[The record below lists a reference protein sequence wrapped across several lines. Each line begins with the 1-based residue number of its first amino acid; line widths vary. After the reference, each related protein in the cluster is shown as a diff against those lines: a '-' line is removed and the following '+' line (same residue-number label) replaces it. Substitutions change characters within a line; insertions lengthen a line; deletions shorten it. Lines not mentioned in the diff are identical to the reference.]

1 MQILGVSLTQQ
12 AFSMARKQASTSTA
26 PTPKVIPLVGKA
38 LTDKVKELSHL
49 PRRETALGC
58 GYHTTSPS
66 GRQRANLSA
75 FYDAILQAKGI
86 KLESKNGGDGRGRE
100 ASYRITV
107 HQNGQIVIGSAYT
120 KAMKG
125 KPGDEF
131 EIKLGYKHIS
141 LKAILVPRGYANEPS
156 QT

>member
-12 AFSMARKQASTSTA
+12 AFSMARKQASTA

-156 QT
+156 

>member
-1 MQILGVSLTQQ
+1 
-12 AFSMARKQASTSTA
+12 MAKKQASTA
-26 PTPKVIPLVGKA
+26 PTPTVIPLVGKA
-38 LTDKVKELSHL
+38 LTAKVKELSHL
-49 PRRETALGC
+49 PKRETALGC
-58 GYHTTSPS
+58 GYYTITP
-66 GRQRANLSA
+66 GGQQRANLSA

-86 KLESKNGGDGRGRE
+86 KLESKNGRDGRGRE
-100 ASYRITV
+100 ASYRTTV
-107 HQNGQIVIGSAYT
+107 HQNGQIVIGAAYT
-120 KAMKG
+120 RAMKG